1 MVNTH
6 KEKRTYT
13 TPETEI
19 ILFGEDII
27 ATSGLNGG
35 NYETEIMPDSY
46 GFGSE

>member
-6 KEKRTYT
+6 KEKKTYI

-27 ATSGLNGG
+27 ATSSSIPG